1 MQFESS
7 SSRPLLLPAWVRLGS
22 FCSICSLPVPFG
34 SFCSLLI
41 RRVPRFPPGFDFLA
55 LRPIPLHRFGS
66 APPPTEVG
74 RFAFPCTVSLTS
86 PMLGLIPCRRR
97 LRFVCR
103 LLPIRPKSDGSFLS
117 ALSTYRS
124 RGIPRSDLLPFSG
137 CSVALRFPPSLI
149 TGSGRCVFHHLHSSQ
164 RVVHFASLAIG
175 SAPLSLSDRV
185 GFPLGPLPLSTRL
198 TTAVTAINSCVT
210 IELSTEVDS
219 SQV

>member
-1 MQFESS
+1 
-7 SSRPLLLPAWVRLGS
+7 
-22 FCSICSLPVPFG
+22 
-34 SFCSLLI
+34 
-41 RRVPRFPPGFDFLA
+41 
-55 LRPIPLHRFGS
+55 
-66 APPPTEVG
+66 
-74 RFAFPCTVSLTS
+74 
-86 PMLGLIPCRRR
+86 MLGLIPCRRR
-97 LRFVCR
+97 LRSVCR

-185 GFPLGPLPLSTRL
+185 GFPYGLLSLSIRL

-210 IELSTEVDS
+210 FELSTEVDS
-219 SQV
+219 SQVSPLRSLAKAADFRPRRAHAGSWA